1 MSLLLLIFTSFL
13 IVLWTVRLA
22 RSKGR
27 QPWMWGGAALLLSVI
42 PDYALISIVPLVI
55 LLFMKRRQDP
65 VDAGSAPPLCP
76 KCAAL
81 RSEDQSYCVNCGW
94 ELARAYG
101 GETSADDAQVGA
113 PSGPEHAEP
122 SVANADLAPVHSIE
136 AEANPIAEA
145 GSAGQAEPIPLEPA
159 GQDAPSGTPAESP
172 EEVPAE
178 PVVRRRRGVPT
189 ATSMTQWGI
198 DLFDLGRIQESVDQF
213 TKAIALDPDFKMAWE
228 RRAESYAKLGRGEE
242 AAEDRRR
249 LRALN
254 ASPSAG

>member
-27 QPWMWGGAALLLSVI
+27 QPWMWGGAALILSVI
-42 PDYALISIVPLVI
+42 PDHALLSIVPLVI

-65 VDAGSAPPLCP
+65 VDAGSAPPVCP

-94 ELARAYG
+94 ELARPYR

-122 SVANADLAPVHSIE
+122 SVAAANADPTPVHFIE

-145 GSAGQAEPIPLEPA
+145 GSTGQAETIPIQPA
-159 GQDAPSGTPAESP
+159 GQDAPAEIP
-172 EEVPAE
+172 EETPAE

-189 ATSMTQWGI
+189 ASSMTQWGI
-198 DLFDLGRIQESVDQF
+198 DLFNLGRIQESVDQF

-228 RRAESYAKLGRGEE
+228 HRAESYAKLGRGEE